1 MIIYNQ
7 SEELFLFRFQ
17 LRRLEDFMLPNI
29 TRSAHTQTE
38 SELSVSSVQDLNEK
52 VDKLLNYQQSLME
65 KIDGKLATVGYDVEN
80 IKHNYGMLITIF
92 HELEKK
98 LISLESN

>member
-7 SEELFLFRFQ
+7 SKELFLFRFQ
-17 LRRLEDFMLPNI
+17 LRQLEDFMLSNM

-38 SELSVSSVQDLNEK
+38 SELSLSSVQDLNEK
-52 VDKLLNYQQSLME
+52 VDKLLNYQQSMME
-65 KIDGKLATVGYDVEN
+65 KIDGELMTVGYDVEN
-80 IKHNYGMLITIF
+80 IKYNYGMLNTIF
-92 HELEKK
+92 HELENK